1 MTKRYDKPATPCDR
15 LLEHGSV
22 GVEVKDRLREN
33 RARLDPVV
41 LLHTI
46 RQAQSALV
54 AVTYEGDRNVYEVTV
69 TATDSSGES
78 ATVAVTITVT
88 NVVLPGVAND
98 YDVNGDETIDRDEA
112 IAAVADYFSGAITKD
127 EAMEVVNRY
136 FSG

>member
-1 MTKRYDKPATPCDR
+1 MTKRYDKPATPCDW

-54 AVTYEGDRNVYEVTV
+54 AVTSPEGQAAPNRESLEQFLSQFP
-69 TATDSSGES
+69 DSVASG
-78 ATVAVTITVT
+78 
-88 NVVLPGVAND
+88 
-98 YDVNGDETIDRDEA
+98 
-112 IAAVADYFSGAITKD
+112 
-127 EAMEVVNRY
+127 
-136 FSG
+136 